1 MCLAVCQE
9 TWSTNAEPVLP
20 MFPLKSRAGYCFV
33 VVAGSAACLLVAC
46 AVRSHARHSSDPVEL
61 LARADDL
68 SWKNQWIEAAP
79 VYAEAERR
87 FTQEHRLSEALYAHV
102 SQFVPRA
109 ESEPL
114 PQLLLEL
121 KGDLE
126 LPIAQP
132 AETKLRILVIEG
144 MREGLRCDGPITFTR
159 ADQVNA
165 SACFSLVRFEV
176 QDGRAFWF
184 KAVGAP
190 NTHEFSI
197 TSYLVKHCPE
207 YLPPVIGMR
216 SSWNAWIMKEAG
228 SSLYRSNDLL
238 DFERAVHRLAGMQ
251 KTLLGQSSEL
261 LEAQCSDHRGEAL
274 AAQVDATFDY
284 LVEVMAL
291 QKTTEVPRL
300 SEARLKVIRGLV
312 GEACVAL
319 RTAGIPDTV
328 MHSDISPGSILSD
341 GSNYVFTDWCEAN
354 VGNPFITFE
363 QLCVH
368 VLRKASRPDVWASRL
383 RHAYKS
389 SWNDVLTERQI
400 EIGLG
405 LTPLVSIFSYMYGRG
420 DWLHSDRRYDTAFQ
434 SYARS
439 LARHMDR
446 AAEKSTFLEELCLP
460 A

>member
-1 MCLAVCQE
+1 M
-9 TWSTNAEPVLP
+9 TSTDIKEAEDLYRLLLVDPKNRIAL
-20 MFPLKSRAGYCFV
+20 L
-33 VVAGSAACLLVAC
+33 AGSNSDLRLPLVSIPRFGRPAEHIV
-46 AVRSHARHSSDPVEL
+46 AQLKEQFQL
-61 LARADDL
+61 
-68 SWKNQWIEAAP
+68 EAI
-79 VYAEAERR
+79 VIDW
-87 FTQEHRLSEALYAHV
+87 V
-102 SQFVPRA
+102 DC
-109 ESEPL
+109 
-114 PQLLLEL
+114 
-121 KGDLE
+121 GDLE
-126 LPIAQP
+126 PLYALVEVRTTHDTTLPDVLFPVAIDSLQEGFIP
-132 AETKLRILVIEG
+132 ETLSKMLETALASTGLVDGPFSRFGWIDEVEEWV
-144 MREGLRCDGPITFTR
+144 REGLRCDGPITFTR

-251 KTLLGQSSEL
+251 KTLLGRSSEL

-319 RTAGIPDTV
+319 RAAGIPDTV

-446 AAEKSTFLEELCLP
+446 AAEKSTFLEALCLP